1 MATAIKCPKHTEII
15 KEGDNTHYN
24 MYIIL
29 SGGLR
34 VVKNYG
40 EAGQT
45 VLSTLGVGDAFGEMS
60 LFLKKPRSASVVAF
74 KDSVLLEITE
84 DRVLEIISSNPK
96 LLYGLIKTL
105 CERIEHLNGKIAS
118 RSW

>member
-1 MATAIKCPKHTEII
+1 MATAIKYPKHNEII
-15 KEGDNTHYN
+15 KEGDTTHYN

-29 SGGLR
+29 SGGVR
-34 VVKNYG
+34 VVKSYG
-40 EAGQT
+40 EPGQT

-60 LFLKKPRSASVVAF
+60 MFLKQPRSASVVAF

-84 DRVLEIISSNPK
+84 DKILEIIGSNPK

-105 CERIEHLNGKIAS
+105 CERIDHLNSKVAS